1 MQPAPDT
8 QCKCEIHITCAK
20 AHRSAN
26 MKCKTSVRERA
37 SAKLKLSPPHPW
49 YYTGAGTECQEKAY
63 AGLCVNLGRFA
74 YNFRLLRGFDTK
86 CRHFAS
92 RPRELASVLL

>member
-1 MQPAPDT
+1 MHNFHLRQSAPKCENSVINLGT
-8 QCKCEIHITCAK
+8 CERARQCKNEIT
-20 AHRSAN
+20 
-26 MKCKTSVRERA
+26 
-37 SAKLKLSPPHPW
+37 PPLPW
-49 YYTGAGTECQEKAY
+49 YYTGAGTECQEKTY